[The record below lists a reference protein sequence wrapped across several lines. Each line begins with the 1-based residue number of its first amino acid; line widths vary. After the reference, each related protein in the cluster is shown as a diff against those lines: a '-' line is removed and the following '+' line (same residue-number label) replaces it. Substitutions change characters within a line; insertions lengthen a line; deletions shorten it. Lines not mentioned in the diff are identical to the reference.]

1 MTQITESIVEDE
13 LSLQSIY
20 EALRQEVRLLT
31 TCTGIFALAGLVTA
45 FLLPVKSQART
56 SFQMAMVA
64 NMPIEAPATLL
75 EKLKQPLFY
84 SGKTLKICGLNET
97 DTARENLIKALNPT
111 ISKNVPIVT
120 ITYKAQST
128 EQAKDCLARV
138 IRDIQD
144 QQDEIAAP
152 LITALN
158 SQLNAAKEKLA
169 IAERLKKQLA
179 GQNLQLNFTDP
190 KFSASVLMLST
201 MLSKETEAKELG
213 NQITDLTLKLA
224 EPQTRK
230 ASTLTEIYAP
240 TEKSDPPRALIS
252 AAGALMGLLIG
263 VMAAFLKRQLKISH
277 Q

>member
-1 MTQITESIVEDE
+1 MPQITESIFEDQ
-13 LSLQSIY
+13 LNLQSIC
-20 EALRQEVRLLT
+20 EALRQELRLLIA
-31 TCTGIFALAGLVTA
+31 CTGLFALAGLTTA
-45 FLLPVKSQART
+45 FVLPVKYQART

-64 NMPIEAPATLL
+64 NMPIEAPATLI

-84 SGKTLKICGLNET
+84 SGKTLKICGLKET
-97 DTARENLIKALNPT
+97 DTAREDLIRALNPT
-111 ISKNVPIVT
+111 INKNVPIIT

-128 EQAKDCLARV
+128 EQAKDCLASV
-138 IRDIQD
+138 IRDVQD

-158 SQLNAAKEKLA
+158 AQLNAAQEKLA

-179 GQNLQLNFTDP
+179 GQHLQLNFTDP

-230 ASTLTEIYAP
+230 ASTLTDIYAP
-240 TEKSDPPRALIS
+240 TEKSDPPRAVIS

-263 VMAAFLKRQLKISH
+263 MMAVFLKRQLKISH

>member
-45 FLLPVKSQART
+45 FLLPVKYQART

-64 NMPIEAPATLL
+64 NMPIKAPATLL

-152 LITALN
+152 LITALK

-230 ASTLTEIYAP
+230 TSTLTEIYAP
-240 TEKSDPPRALIS
+240 SEKSDPPRALIS

-277 Q
+277 R